1 MVLVV
6 EVVDLVID
14 VGILINNV
22 GIFWVFL
29 VFDKDIFV
37 FCGELEMNL
46 FGLFVLVFVF
56 VDCIVER
63 FGVIVNV
70 FLVFVW
76 FFFGMSYGVFKV
88 VMWSVMELMCIE
100 LVLCGV

>member
-1 MVLVV
+1 
-6 EVVDLVID
+6 
-14 VGILINNV
+14 
-22 GIFWVFL
+22 
-29 VFDKDIFV
+29 
-37 FCGELEMNL
+37 MNL

-100 LVLCGV
+100 LVLCGVQVVGVYVGLVDIDMG